1 MSYSKLF
8 RENAGKVITVV
19 MNDGEKISGKLN
31 GYISAVDNDPEPEC
45 IIINNTEL
53 YTNEIVDVSVVK

>member
-8 RENAGKVITVV
+8 QENAGKVVTVV

-31 GYISAVDNDPEPEC
+31 GYISAGDNDPEPEC
-45 IIINNTEL
+45 IIINDVEL
-53 YTNEIVDVSVVK
+53 YTNEIADVSVVK

>member
-8 RENAGKVITVV
+8 RENAGRVIIAV

-45 IIINNTEL
+45 IIINNTEI
-53 YTNEIVDVSVVK
+53 YTNEIVDVSVAK

>member
-8 RENAGKVITVV
+8 RDNAGKVITAV
-19 MNDGEKISGKLN
+19 MSDGEKISGKLN
-31 GYISAVDNDPEPEC
+31 GYISAVDNDPDPEC

-53 YTNEIVDVSVVK
+53 YTNEIADVSVAK

>member
-19 MNDGEKISGKLN
+19 MNDGEEISGKLN
-31 GYISAVDNDPEPEC
+31 GYISAGDNAC
-45 IIINNTEL
+45 KLI
-53 YTNEIVDVSVVK
+53 S